1 MTEYHTLQE
10 LQDLAVQ
17 QKKEIWQI
25 VQQEDMDASERTSEQ
40 SYEKMHQMYEAM
52 KYADTSYNGNLRS
65 ASGRAGGDGEK
76 LHEYNASGEN
86 ICGAFIGL
94 VMEKAIKMG
103 ESNACMRRIV
113 AAPTAGSCGVLPAVL
128 LSYEEQFAATEEQM
142 VQALY
147 VAAGIGKVIAENAF
161 IAGAAGGCQ
170 AEIGSAAAMSAG
182 ALAYLQGADPQTVM
196 HAAALSLK
204 NMLGLACDPVG
215 GLLEVPCIKRNSYG
229 AVNAVT
235 SAQLALA
242 GIRSAIT
249 PDDVIDSM
257 RRIGNQMPTCLKETS
272 EGGLATSASAEV
284 Y

>member
-10 LQDLAVQ
+10 LQELAVH

-76 LHEYNASGEN
+76 LHQYNASGKN

-128 LSYEEQFAATEEQM
+128 LSFEEQFSATEEQM

-215 GLLEVPCIKRNSYG
+215 GLVEVPCIKRNSYG

>member
-76 LHEYNASGEN
+76 LHQYNASGKN

-128 LSYEEQFAATEEQM
+128 LSYEEQFATTEERM

-215 GLLEVPCIKRNSYG
+215 GLVEVPCIKRNSYG

>member
-76 LHEYNASGEN
+76 LHQYNASGKN

-128 LSYEEQFAATEEQM
+128 LSYEEQFATTEERM

-215 GLLEVPCIKRNSYG
+215 GLVEVPCIKRNSYG

-242 GIRSAIT
+242 GICSAIT

-272 EGGLATSASAEV
+272 EGGLATSASAEA